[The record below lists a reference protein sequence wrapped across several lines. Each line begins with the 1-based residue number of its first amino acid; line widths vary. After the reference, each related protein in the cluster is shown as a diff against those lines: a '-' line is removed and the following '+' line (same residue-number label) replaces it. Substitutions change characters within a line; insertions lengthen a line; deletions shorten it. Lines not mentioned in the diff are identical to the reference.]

1 MNKLR
6 KDNSF
11 MRNLAHKLLI
21 RGEKCSKHQTMLG
34 LGSNR
39 ETVLIIPSS
48 SHDNRIMKTV

>member
-1 MNKLR
+1 MNRLR

-11 MRNLAHKLLI
+11 MRNLVHKLLI
-21 RGEKCSKHQTMLG
+21 RGEKCSRHQTMLG